1 MKKAPLYYIFVIG
14 LLFILNLLVFR
25 NNQANDMFEK
35 YILKSGKELSLLEI
49 QKEAIE
55 ERRFN
60 EQKLNGMLINILD
73 SVYDVYGK
81 VHVLKEI
88 IGKRKVVLRFSEL
101 NCQTCINEQVRLL
114 VSYSDSI
121 HANNVILLTT
131 FQNIE
136 YMKRFRK
143 ITKLKMDIY
152 NLSPSLNR
160 ELIDIGI
167 PYFVILD
174 NASSRINNAFVTSGN
189 DEEQTYMY
197 LNHIKRAYFTK

>member
-1 MKKAPLYYIFVIG
+1 MKKASLYYIFVLG
-14 LLFILNLLVFR
+14 SLFIFNLLVFR
-25 NNQANDMFEK
+25 NNQANDMLEK

-81 VHVLKEI
+81 AHVLKEI

-167 PYFVILD
+167 PYFIILD
-174 NASSRINNAFVTSGN
+174 NASSRINNAFVTSRN
-189 DEEQTYMY
+189 DEEQTYIY
-197 LNHIKRAYFTK
+197 LNHIKKAYFTK